1 MSGLKLKAIITG
13 ASSGIGRALVKAFL
27 DKGYQVEGIDRSSS
41 EFNDTSAYRHHQLD
55 VTDSVRLAALVSKPW
70 NTARL
75 ITFWLTVQVPVKS
88 AVSPI

>member
-41 EFNDTSAYRHHQLD
+41 EFNDTSAWLHF
-55 VTDSVRLAALVSKPW
+55 SKLW
-70 NTARL
+70 STARL
-75 ITFWLTVQVPVKS
+75 ITF
-88 AVSPI
+88 